1 MKSITP
7 EILLKEIKLRSK
19 NLTVDDLGALVHKR
33 GIVENMFQPDT
44 PLGRFMADI
53 KILFSIVQD
62 YIAGNYKNIPW
73 HTITAIGGT
82 LLYILAPVDMV
93 PDVILGLGLI
103 DDAAVVALCLKLIE
117 KDLLSYNKWKK
128 GKWKKGQIS

>member
-1 MKSITP
+1 MKTITP
-7 EILLKEIKLRSK
+7 DTLLKEIKSRSK
-19 NLTVDDLGALVHKR
+19 NLTADDLRALIHKR
-33 GIVENMFQPDT
+33 GIIEDYFQPDT
-44 PLGRFMADI
+44 PLGRFVADI

-62 YIAGNYKNIPW
+62 YITGNYKNIPW

-103 DDAAVVALCLKLIE
+103 DDAAVVALCLKLVE
-117 KDLLSYNKWKK
+117 KDLLSYDT
-128 GKWKKGQIS
+128 WKKGQIS